1 MLSEELLERLRKA
14 RHVVVMTGAGISAE
28 SGIPTFRDA
37 QTGLWARFN
46 PADLATPEA
55 FLSNPQRVWDWYA
68 SRRAAMLER
77 EPNAGHYSLVRM
89 ADLVPR
95 LTLITQNVDGLH
107 QRAGSRDVL
116 ELHGN
121 LGRVKCFDYHHAV
134 AHWDDQERP
143 PHCPECGSLLRPD
156 VVWFGEMLP
165 NRIFAAA
172 QIAAEDC
179 DVFFSIGT
187 SAEVYPAADLAHQAL
202 SAGAMVVEVNAER
215 TPLSQHAH
223 HVLTG
228 KAGTWLPSLVTAAWG
243 NEGDLG

>member
-1 MLSEELLERLRKA
+1 MFSATLLERLRTA
-14 RHVVVMTGAGISAE
+14 QHIVVMTGAGISAE

-55 FLSNPQRVWDWYA
+55 FLNNPERVWAWYA

-77 EPNAGHYSLVRM
+77 EPNAGHYSLARM
-89 ADLVPR
+89 ADHAPR

-121 LGRVKCFDYHHAV
+121 LGRVKCFDYHHPV
-134 AHWDDQERP
+134 SRWDEEERP

-165 NRIFAAA
+165 SRAFAAA
-172 QIAAEDC
+172 QLASQHC
-179 DVFFSIGT
+179 DAFFSIGT
-187 SAEVYPAADLAHQAL
+187 SAEVYPAADLAYQAL
-202 SAGAMVVEVNAER
+202 SADAMVIEVNAER

-223 HVLTG
+223 QVLTG
-228 KAGTWLPSLVTAAWG
+228 KAGTWLPKLVTAVWG
-243 NEGDLG
+243 EDAELG